1 MKVLIVD
8 DSSVVRELLRHII
21 EAAGMTVV
29 GEAENGHQ
37 AVEMAMLFHPNVIT
51 MDIDMPEMD
60 GCEASCLIMENQPIP
75 IVVVTAS
82 YSYHDTALAMKV
94 LEAGAITVLQK
105 PQGPGHPNFEKDAA
119 ALISTIR
126 VISDIKLIRRTP
138 RQPLIKATPNL
149 LSRQKPEIIVIGA
162 STGGPVAL
170 KLLLM
175 HLTPPVPVPILVV
188 QHISQGFLSS
198 FCEWLA
204 NTTGFPVQIGEFG
217 RLAEPG
223 HVYLAPDNCHMEID
237 SDGHIRLSNG
247 PPLRHNRPSI
257 GHLFESVA
265 KHFKHRTVAVLLSGM
280 GQDGAQEMSQL
291 HSIGALTLA
300 QDEATAVVNGM
311 PGEAVRL
318 GAVSQVAPPQ
328 KLAEIINRVFASCR

>member
-1 MKVLIVD
+1 MKILIVD
-8 DSSVVRELLRHII
+8 DSPVVRELLRHIV
-21 EAAGMTVV
+21 EEAGMTVV
-29 GEAENGHQ
+29 AEAENGRQ
-37 AVEMAMLFHPNVIT
+37 AVEMAIQFDPNVIT

-60 GCEASCLIMENQPIP
+60 GCEASCLIMENRPIP

-82 YSYHDTALAMKV
+82 YSLHDTALAMKV

-119 ALISTIR
+119 ALVSTIR
-126 VISDIKLIRRTP
+126 VISDIKLVRRKP
-138 RQPLIKATPNL
+138 RHPSTRTNTNL
-149 LSRQKPEIIVIGA
+149 NLRQKPEVIVIGA

-170 KLLLM
+170 KTLLV
-175 HLTPPVPVPILVV
+175 HLIPPIPVPILVV

-198 FCEWLA
+198 FCDWLA
-204 NTTGFPVQIGEFG
+204 QTTGFPVQIGEFG

-237 SDGHIRLSNG
+237 GDRHIRLSNG

-265 KHFKHRTVAVLLSGM
+265 QHYRHRTVAVLLSGM

-291 HSIGALTLA
+291 HAIGALTLA
-300 QDEATAVVNGM
+300 QDEDTAVVNGM

-328 KLAEIINRVFASCR
+328 KLAEIINGVFASSK